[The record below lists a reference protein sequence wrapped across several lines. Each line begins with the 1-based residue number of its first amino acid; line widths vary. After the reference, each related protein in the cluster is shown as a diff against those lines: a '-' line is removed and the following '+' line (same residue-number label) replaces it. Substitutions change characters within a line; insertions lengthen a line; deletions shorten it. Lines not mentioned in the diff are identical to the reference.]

1 MVKRHLYESQHPIN
15 DHPFEALCGG
25 SWKTV
30 ENIEIRDGV
39 MSLHFLDKQ
48 FQIKERGPFSNFRIT
63 SRKATLSDCT
73 CFLRP
78 NVEICVL
85 ANHSE
90 TLSSAGNV
98 EPAWID
104 ARISSIKRK
113 PHESRCE
120 CEFYVNVF
128 DNHVPLGCEKGRVSK
143 ETKLIEI
150 DQIRILQRLER
161 HPCENDYYRWSISE
175 DCSIVQKT
183 KLFLKKFSSD
193 LSWMLV
199 TSVLKHIAFLVRS
212 FQNKIV
218 YHVLEGDYQKE
229 SLKHDDIVTF
239 VNFKV
244 ENDVL
249 TPFVIPLA
257 ASEFSLAMS
266 ICEIQNS
273 SGEPLSDQINLRRSK
288 RRLVQP
294 ERFLGH
300 DLSDTDIGPIRIG
313 TQKISR
319 WKDEALPLALPNEDG
334 TYDDFS
340 KRHPEEG
347 IEVDML
353 GISPNTDTRKR
364 KRKWKKKK
372 TNQTAVTELAIVP
385 HSSEYESKPE
395 EKNPTKDGNSGDNT
409 GDNGNFMRN
418 FYPSERQRA
427 KKKKHYDDFG
437 DGASRWENLGKFS
450 RGRRIRYY
458 YMSRKR
464 DYYYGGRVH
473 VKRTM
478 RTSGYYE
485 VIKEYMKRIEA
496 TINTEEP
503 LVMDQWRDFHAD
515 NFGFGTKSRNET
527 SQVNEEDVEVEE
539 ITETEMLWRELD
551 VAIASGCFENY
562 GSSVAGEPNESAK
575 QCNEKNKR
583 NCEHQFKLD
592 EEIGLLCRLC
602 GYVVDEIK
610 DITPPFVQMHS
621 TGWFP
626 NSKPEDDLENQ
637 LPEEEVA
644 MKLFRD
650 HVSKDTPSSEGN
662 DTVWALIPE
671 VKDKLHFH
679 QKKAFEFLWRNI
691 AGSLVPA
698 LMDPA
703 SQNRGGCVISHTPG
717 AGKTFLIIAFLV
729 SYLKLFPGKRPLVLA
744 PKTTLYTWHKEIIK
758 WKVPIPV
765 YPIHNGRTYRM
776 LKQKAVVSS
785 GAPQPSNDVLHV
797 IDCLDKI
804 RKWHSHPSI
813 LIMGYTSFLTLT
825 REDSSYP
832 HRKYMCEILRQS
844 PGILI
849 LDEGH
854 NPRSTK
860 SRLRKALMKV
870 QTDFR
875 VLLSGTLFQ
884 NNFGEY
890 FNTLCLARPRFVNEV
905 LTELDPKFKRKK
917 QDANKARSL
926 MENRARKFFMEK
938 IANKINSTTP
948 NERIK
953 GLNMLKN
960 ITNGFID
967 VYEGG
972 LSDNLPGL
980 QSYTLLM
987 KTTSMQHQILQK
999 FQKEKNQMKRFP
1011 LELELLI
1018 TLAATHPCLIKTA
1031 VCANKYC
1038 TDEELAEFERHKRDF
1053 TQGSKL
1059 KFIVSLV
1066 NHCLP
1071 RKEKVLIFCHNIAP
1085 INFLLEIFEDV
1096 YCWRKGKEVLVLQ
1109 GDLELFE
1116 RGRVM
1121 DKFEEVGGSS
1131 KVLLASI
1138 TACAEGV
1145 SLTAASRVVMLDSE
1159 WNPSKTKQAI
1169 ARAFRPGQQRV
1180 VYVYQLLAT
1189 NTMEEEK
1196 YDRTTWK
1203 EWVSNMIFSEEL
1215 VEDPSRWQAEKIE
1228 DDLLREIV
1236 AEDGASLFHMIMKN
1250 EKASKEG

>member
-1 MVKRHLYESQHPIN
+1 MGKRHLYESQHPI
-15 DHPFEALCGG
+15 DEHPFEALCCG
-25 SWKTV
+25 SWQTV
-30 ENIEIRDGV
+30 KNIEIRDGV
-39 MSLHFLDKQ
+39 MTLHFLDSK
-48 FQIKERGPFSNFRIT
+48 FELKDRGPISNFRIK

-73 CFLRP
+73 CLLRP
-78 NVEICVL
+78 NVEVCVL
-85 ANHSE
+85 VNPSKTSSSE
-90 TLSSAGNV
+90 VSE
-98 EPAWID
+98 EPVWLD
-104 ARISSIKRK
+104 ARIRSIKRK
-113 PHESRCE
+113 PHETRCE
-120 CEFYVNVF
+120 CEFYVNF
-128 DNHVPLGCEKGRVSK
+128 FENQVPLGCEKGRVSK
-143 ETKLIEI
+143 ETNLVEI
-150 DQIRILQRLER
+150 GQIRILQRLER
-161 HPCENDYYRWSISE
+161 HPCENDYYRWCNSE

-183 KLFLKKFSSD
+183 KLFLKKFLSEI
-193 LSWMLV
+193 SWMLV
-199 TSVLKHIAFLVRS
+199 TSVLKRISFLVRS

-218 YHVLEGDYQKE
+218 YHLLEGKYQRE
-229 SLKHDDIVTF
+229 SLRYDDIVSF
-239 VNFKV
+239 INFKV
-244 ENDVL
+244 ENDML
-249 TPFVIPLA
+249 TPIVIPLA
-257 ASEFSLAMS
+257 VSEFYSERS
-266 ICEIQNS
+266 ICEVKS
-273 SGEPLSDQINLRRSK
+273 SSEEPLTDQINLRRSK

-300 DLSDTDIGPIRIG
+300 DLSDTDMGPIRIG
-313 TQKISR
+313 TQKICK

-334 TYDDFS
+334 TYNDVS

-347 IEVDML
+347 FEVDML
-353 GISPNTDTRKR
+353 GISPDTDTPKPKR
-364 KRKWKKKK
+364 KKK
-372 TNQTAVTELAIVP
+372 TRKVKPKVEVTELALVP
-385 HSSEYESKPE
+385 QSLENDGQPKQTDPTQGGHSGP
-395 EKNPTKDGNSGDNT
+395 NGGVNS
-409 GDNGNFMRN
+409 NFFRN
-418 FYPSERQRA
+418 FYPSERQRP
-427 KKKKHYDDFG
+427 KKRKYYDDYEC
-437 DGASRWENLGKFS
+437 DSRWEHLGRFN
-450 RGRRIRYY
+450 RGRRIKYY

-464 DYYYGGRVH
+464 DYYYGARVH
-473 VKRTM
+473 KKRTM
-478 RTSGYYE
+478 STSGYYD
-485 VIKEYMKRIEA
+485 VIKEYMKRIES
-496 TINTEEP
+496 TLNNEEP
-503 LVMDQWRDFHAD
+503 PVMDQWRDFHTE
-515 NFGFGTKSRNET
+515 NFGFGAKQRNEA
-527 SQVNEEDVEVEE
+527 SLSEEENEQEEEEE

-551 VAIASGCFENY
+551 MAIASENF
-562 GSSVAGEPNESAK
+562 GPFTAGDPTKQSNETSK
-575 QCNEKNKR
+575 HN

-602 GYVVDEIK
+602 GYIVKEIR
-610 DITPPFVQMHS
+610 DITPPFMQLHS
-621 TGWFP
+621 SGWFP
-626 NSKPEDDLENQ
+626 NSKPEDNTENQ
-637 LPEEEVA
+637 QPEEEVA
-644 MKLFRD
+644 VKFFRD
-650 HVSKDTPSSEGN
+650 HVSTDTPSSEGN
-662 DTVWALIPE
+662 DNVWALIPE
-671 VKDKLHFH
+671 LRDKLHFH

-691 AGSLVPA
+691 AGSLVPG
-698 LMDPA
+698 LMDPS

-744 PKTTLYTWHKEIIK
+744 PKTTLYTWYKEIIK

-765 YPIHNGRTYRM
+765 YQIHNGRTYRM
-776 LKQKAVVSS
+776 LKQRAIVPS
-785 GAPQPSNDVLHV
+785 GAPQPGNDVMHV

-825 REDSSYP
+825 REDSNYP
-832 HRKYMCEILRQS
+832 HRKYMCEVLRQS

-870 QTDFR
+870 QTDLR

-890 FNTLCLARPRFVNEV
+890 FNTLCLARPKFVNDV
-905 LTELDPKFKRKK
+905 LLELDPKFKRKK
-917 QDANKARSL
+917 QEATKARSL
-926 MENRARKFFMEK
+926 MENRARKFFMEN

-948 NERIK
+948 NDRIK

-972 LSDNLPGL
+972 LADSLPGL

-987 KTTSMQHQILQK
+987 KSTSLQHQILQK
-999 FQKEKNQMKRFP
+999 LQKEKNQCKRFP

-1018 TLAATHPCLIKTA
+1018 TLAATHPCLIKSA

-1038 TDEELAEFERHKRDF
+1038 TNEELDEFERHKHDF
-1053 TQGSKL
+1053 KQGSKL

-1071 RKEKVLIFCHNIAP
+1071 RKEKILIFCHNIAP

-1096 YCWRKGKEVLVLQ
+1096 YRWRKGKEVLVLQ

-1189 NTMEEEK
+1189 DTIEEEK

-1215 VEDPSRWQAEKIE
+1215 IEDPSRWQKEKIE
-1228 DDLLREIV
+1228 DDVLREIV
-1236 AEDGASLFHMIMKN
+1236 AEDWASSFHMIMKN